1 MKPCGDGMTER
12 LRATPWPAEGVP
24 SRSTEECVP
33 AVRLEDG
40 VGKGNRGSQLEDG
53 VGKGNRG
60 SQRFTN
66 GLLLGL
72 LLISYR
78 NSIQTGFKKS
88 NLKRYSRYFSQK
100 KSGVGLDQD

>member
-1 MKPCGDGMTER
+1 MTER

-33 AVRLEDG
+33 AVR
-40 VGKGNRGSQLEDG
+40 LEDG

>member
-33 AVRLEDG
+33 AVR
-40 VGKGNRGSQLEDG
+40 LEDG

>member
-24 SRSTEECVP
+24 SRSTKECVP
-33 AVRLEDG
+33 AIR
-40 VGKGNRGSQLEDG
+40 LEDG

-72 LLISYR
+72 LLISHR